1 MRPIDAIVTLE
12 MSQMSSIETISG
24 RPISRLRIPGGFTKT
39 AFSYLKDWFVRRRT
53 RLELLELSDAALE
66 DLGLTREAALAEAMR
81 PFWDTESR
89 RRGRY

>member
-1 MRPIDAIVTLE
+1 
-12 MSQMSSIETISG
+12 MSSIETISG
-24 RPISRLRIPGGFTKT
+24 RPISWLRIPGGFTKT

-53 RLELLELSDAALE
+53 RLELLELSDSALE

-89 RRGRY
+89 RKGRY

>member
-1 MRPIDAIVTLE
+1 
-12 MSQMSSIETISG
+12 MSSIETISG
-24 RPISRLRIPGGFTKT
+24 RPISRLRIPGGLART
-39 AFSYLKDWFVRRRT
+39 AFRYLREWFVRRRT

-89 RRGRY
+89 RKGRY